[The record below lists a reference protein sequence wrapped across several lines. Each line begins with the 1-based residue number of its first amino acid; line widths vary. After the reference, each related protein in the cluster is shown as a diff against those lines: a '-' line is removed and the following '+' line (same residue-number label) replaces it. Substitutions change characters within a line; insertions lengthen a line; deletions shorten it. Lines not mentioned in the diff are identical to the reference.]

1 MVANINFFF
10 VFLPFFVMVPDLMF
24 KMGYFTHLEIINDI

>member
-10 VFLPFFVMVPDLMF
+10 VFLPFSMVPDLMF
-24 KMGYFTHLEIINDI
+24 KMGYFTRLEIINNI